1 MRSFREF
8 LRQLRWQNIC
18 MLTVAGVLY
27 AIGVTMFLTPVHLYD
42 SGISGTSMLLSQITP
57 QYLRLTVF
65 LIVLNVPLF
74 LYGLRK
80 QGVLFTA
87 YSLYGVAVY
96 AAGAFVI
103 EEILP
108 IDVRSA
114 SPLAQHD
121 LLLCALF
128 GGLICGLGTG
138 LALRFGGA
146 MDGIEVIAVI
156 FSPRLGLSVGTLMMV
171 YNAVLFVI
179 CGAVTG
185 KWIPALYSIVAYA
198 AALKT
203 VDYVVEGFDRSKS
216 AMIVTT
222 KPEEVCAALSAEY
235 QSGMTRIT
243 ATGGYSY
250 AEKTMIYFVVN
261 RFQIVRMKDIVHSL
275 DPDAYITI
283 SDVADVFAAGQRKK

>member
-1 MRSFREF
+1 MHSFKQF
-8 LRQLRWQNIC
+8 LHQLRWQNIC
-18 MLTVAGVLY
+18 MLTIAGILY

-57 QYLRLTVF
+57 HFLRLTVF

-80 QGVLFTA
+80 QGVLFTV
-87 YSLYGVAVY
+87 YSLYGVAIY

-108 IDVRSA
+108 IDVRTA
-114 SPLAQHD
+114 SPLAQTD

-156 FSPRLGLSVGTLMMV
+156 FAPRFGLSVGTLMMM
-171 YNAVLFVI
+171 YNAVLFVV

-185 KWIPALYSIVAYA
+185 NWIPALYSIVAYA

-203 VDYVVEGFDRSKS
+203 VDYVVEGFDRSKA

-235 QSGMTRIT
+235 ESGMTRIT

-250 AEKTMIYFVVN
+250 AEKTVIYFVVN
-261 RFQIVRMKDIVHSL
+261 RFQIARMRDIVHAL
-275 DPDAYITI
+275 DPNAYITI
-283 SDVADVFAAGQRKK
+283 SDVADVYPANQRKE

>member
-1 MRSFREF
+1 MHSFKQF
-8 LRQLRWQNIC
+8 LHQLRWQNFC
-18 MLTVAGVLY
+18 MLTIAGILY

-57 QYLRLTVF
+57 HFLRLTVF

-80 QGVLFTA
+80 QGVLFTV
-87 YSLYGVAVY
+87 YSLYGVAIY
-96 AAGAFVI
+96 ATGAFVI

-108 IDVRSA
+108 IDVRTA
-114 SPLAQHD
+114 SPLAQTD

-156 FSPRLGLSVGTLMMV
+156 FAPRFGLSVGTLMMM

-185 KWIPALYSIVAYA
+185 NWIPALYSIVAYA

-203 VDYVVEGFDRSKS
+203 VDYVVEGFDRSKA

-235 QSGMTRIT
+235 ESGMTRIT

-250 AEKTMIYFVVN
+250 AEKTVIYFVVN
-261 RFQIVRMKDIVHSL
+261 RFQIARMRDIVHAL
-275 DPDAYITI
+275 DPNAYITI
-283 SDVADVFAAGQRKK
+283 SDVADVYPANQRKE